1 MIYTKQTLFDEI
13 FRFRDLSENWDGY
26 GGIPPVEGVVENTIS
41 LVEMLDERSYQYIS
55 DIYPN
60 PHGTIGIIWERYLNM
75 IGLEVGISNM
85 SYYVKTEDIIFND
98 NKPID
103 LEQIDILENYINNVI

>member
-1 MIYTKQTLFDEI
+1 
-13 FRFRDLSENWDGY
+13 
-26 GGIPPVEGVVENTIS
+26 
-41 LVEMLDERSYQYIS
+41 
-55 DIYPN
+55 
-60 PHGTIGIIWERYLNM
+60 M